1 MSGVPDLLLVDGH
14 GLSWKRLVL
23 LRKQQVEA
31 FRLAQARQLALFEL
45 HDDHRPEAMRSASSR
60 FAEPSLL
67 DWGR

>member
-1 MSGVPDLLLVDGH
+1 VSSVPDLLLVDGH

-31 FRLAQARQLALFEL
+31 FRAAQARQLALFAL
-45 HDDHRPEAMRSASSR
+45 HEDHRPAAAQSSATR
-60 FAEPSLL
+60 YAEPSLL